1 MQRKADLSYWDDR
14 EPTLKLKN
22 IGIKQ
27 NTFSIVHNISELR
40 KLKKYIYLPLR
51 KRRAKTFIFVILQ
64 QAAYKYYWVYR
75 NSSFLFFSS
84 IQAQMF

>member
-1 MQRKADLSYWDDR
+1 MQRKAGLYCWDDQ
-14 EPTLKLKN
+14 EPTLKLNN

-27 NTFSIVHNISELR
+27 NTFSILIFQNYEN
-40 KLKKYIYLPLR
+40 LKNIYLPLR

-64 QAAYKYYWVYR
+64 QAAYKYDWVYR